1 MRVFFLDRM
10 NDRSRARERTRRA
23 LRARVRVES
32 LAEAGAMATLA
43 ESACIVD
50 VVDTVRRTRTS
61 DDRYPLSLMT
71 LPASASSPGAR
82 LDVGN
87 R

>member
-61 DDRYPLSLMT
+61 DDRYPLSLT

>member
-1 MRVFFLDRM
+1 MRVFFLDRPIE
-10 NDRSRARERTRRA
+10 RARGNERDAPYERA
-23 LRARVRVES
+23 CAWRASPKR
-32 LAEAGAMATLA
+32 GAMATLA

-61 DDRYPLSLMT
+61 DDRYPLSLT